1 MAVSF
6 YDYAV
11 TKVGKSASNL
21 SLRDYYKNGF
31 NEGTGSYTFDRPPL
45 GLGGNV
51 TSSFSM
57 AGMAGGTT
65 INYYTYPAATDY
77 SLKFKWD
84 PRNSQGVGSGMGLYD
99 SYDDTSTTL
108 PNNNA
113 YSSNI
118 ELFASGTAPT
128 FVQGTDQVGG
138 AGYLNFN
145 GSTQRAYFT
154 RVNNGVSYKA
164 LTSSKQCVVAWIKFA
179 ETVPAANRYFF
190 SNSAEI
196 GKTTNYAGLMVYQTN
211 VTRSIVMQYNNNGGL
226 TGSNRRSFQCTNAF
240 AATGSWYLCAFN
252 VNGATGSF
260 GNAASNQVWVSDAN
274 TLSTAEKISVV
285 SGTTTSIVFD
295 NNHYMCLGQS
305 SNGGYFTGSIGH
317 VWTFSN
323 NITATEYSSIWAATR
338 RLYQ

>member
-1 MAVSF
+1 
-6 YDYAV
+6 
-11 TKVGKSASNL
+11 
-21 SLRDYYKNGF
+21 
-31 NEGTGSYTFDRPPL
+31 
-45 GLGGNV
+45 
-51 TSSFSM
+51 M